1 MPLDIF
7 IPILESCDTEDY
19 DERKDDEP
27 R

>member
-19 DERKDDEP
+19 DERKDDKP